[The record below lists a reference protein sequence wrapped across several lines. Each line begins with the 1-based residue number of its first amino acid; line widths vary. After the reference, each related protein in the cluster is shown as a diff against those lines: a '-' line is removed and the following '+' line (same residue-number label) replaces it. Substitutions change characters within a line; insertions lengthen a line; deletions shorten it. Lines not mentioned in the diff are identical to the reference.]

1 MLQYFTECF
10 YVISN
15 ISVILE
21 SHDLHYV
28 NNKTIYTVL
37 LIQNS
42 YHRSNVDVKGT
53 GFLESKKQSKEA
65 EKPSFADLP
74 LCLLEVII
82 SQLDLKDNIRA
93 SAACKT
99 WREAGLYVRLV
110 DKPPWLMYIPKRGN
124 LFELYDPL
132 QQKMYALNLPELA
145 KSTVCY
151 SRDGWLL
158 MRKTASNEM
167 FFFNPFTRKLINL
180 PKCEL
185 SYDAIAFSCA
195 PTSGTCVLLAFK
207 HADYGITATST
218 CHPGATKWITEDL
231 SFYLSYGNDS
241 LKHSNIV
248 YAKRRFYC
256 LDGKG
261 CLYYFEP
268 STRKWRYETAV
279 LPQCPYISYRF
290 KYTYERKKKR
300 IFLAVRNGVFFK
312 MFTCGG
318 EKPIVYKKESVSWEE
333 INSTTLDGLTFF
345 TSLYSSE
352 MRVNLPWMRNSVYFP
367 RLRFS
372 CKRCVSYSFDEERYY
387 PRKQWQEQEDLCPL
401 ENLWIRPPKK
411 ALDYM

>member
-1 MLQYFTECF
+1 
-10 YVISN
+10 
-15 ISVILE
+15 
-21 SHDLHYV
+21 
-28 NNKTIYTVL
+28 
-37 LIQNS
+37 
-42 YHRSNVDVKGT
+42 
-53 GFLESKKQSKEA
+53 
-65 EKPSFADLP
+65 
-74 LCLLEVII
+74 
-82 SQLDLKDNIRA
+82 
-93 SAACKT
+93 
-99 WREAGLYVRLV
+99 
-110 DKPPWLMYIPKRGN
+110 MYLPKRGN

-132 QQKMYALNLPELA
+132 QQKMYTLNLPQLA

-158 MRKTASNEM
+158 MRKPTSNEM

-180 PKCEL
+180 PKYAL

-207 HADYGITATST
+207 HVRYGVVTAST
-218 CHPGATKWITEDL
+218 CHPEAPEWVTEDL
-231 SFYLSYGNDS
+231 YFHLSYGSDI

-261 CLYYFEP
+261 SLYYFEP
-268 STRKWRYETAV
+268 SSREWRYSY
-279 LPQCPYISYRF
+279 LFSRQCPYLYN
-290 KYTYERKKKR
+290 YQYERKKKR
-300 IFLAVRNGVFFK
+300 IFLAVRKGVFFK

-318 EKPIVYKKESVSWEE
+318 EKPIVYKLDGFHWEE
-333 INSTTLDGLTFF
+333 INSGTIDGLTIF

-352 MRVNLPWMRNSVYFP
+352 MRLNLPWMRNSVYFP
-367 RLRFS
+367 RLRFNV
-372 CKRCVSYSFDEERYY
+372 KRCVSYSFDEERYY